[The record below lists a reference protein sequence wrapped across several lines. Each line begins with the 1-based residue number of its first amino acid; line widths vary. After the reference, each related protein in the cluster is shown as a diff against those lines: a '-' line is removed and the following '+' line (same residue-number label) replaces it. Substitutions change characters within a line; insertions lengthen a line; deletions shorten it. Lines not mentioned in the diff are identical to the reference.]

1 MPLAK
6 KGHLK
11 KHKWPA
17 ADAVVEDLK
26 KVVTVLIE
34 TDIKKPKKIKS
45 KGKLKGKTK
54 SKVKGKSKG
63 KSKDIAA
70 PAPEGNEMTG
80 GPFSPSRAER
90 GSGDGPH
97 QARSQ
102 PSLVALHFL
111 DISLRHS
118 DVQLLQSSSEGVNE
132 RLVAF
137 YYTYLQQRRYRT
149 ETDLMFLPPALTA
162 RLGHM
167 DMRELR
173 HTVRDRRLHEKP
185 FILLP
190 LSTHSRPHGHWSL
203 LLVSRPDGKFFHYDS
218 QDNCHSKLA
227 GAVSET
233 LRAPL
238 GAWDFVVVTGRCLQQ
253 QPQQHGDPQS
263 GIHLF
268 CMSDHVA
275 DYVTRCGYAT
285 SSLLIAWEQITAM
298 RTSLLQLIQSLG
310 GILPPKKGH

>member
-1 MPLAK
+1 MPVAK

-17 ADAVVEDLK
+17 ADAVVEDLQ
-26 KVVTVLIE
+26 KVVTVIIE
-34 TDIKKPKKIKS
+34 NDMKKPKKIKS
-45 KGKLKGKTK
+45 KGKLKGKPK
-54 SKVKGKSKG
+54 SKVRGKSKG
-63 KSKDIAA
+63 KAKDHAA
-70 PAPEGNEMTG
+70 PAPEGNPEMTVG
-80 GPFSPSRAER
+80 ASSGSQAER

-97 QARSQ
+97 QTRSQ
-102 PSLVALHFL
+102 QSLVALHFL

-118 DVQLLQSSSEGVNE
+118 DVQLLQSSSEGINE

-190 LSTHSRPHGHWSL
+190 LSTHPR
-203 LLVSRPDGKFFHYDS
+203 Y
-218 QDNCHSKLA
+218 
-227 GAVSET
+227 T
-233 LRAPL
+233 L
-238 GAWDFVVVTGRCLQQ
+238 
-253 QPQQHGDPQS
+253 
-263 GIHLF
+263 
-268 CMSDHVA
+268 
-275 DYVTRCGYAT
+275 
-285 SSLLIAWEQITAM
+285 
-298 RTSLLQLIQSLG
+298 
-310 GILPPKKGH
+310 